1 MNGKRVIAYLLL
13 TLISFKIL
21 IGPLVYLDFELRK
34 EFIIKNL
41 CENRFKPQ
49 LHCDGKCYLAKQLH
63 KVAEDNAANEAQ
75 KQGENIKKVLEEV
88 FDDST
93 SELTNYYT
101 PRRTPSSICVVL
113 PNFYLSDF
121 RSVLLQP
128 PAFMA

>member
-1 MNGKRVIAYLLL
+1 MNGKRVIAYFLL
-13 TLISFKIL
+13 TLISFKML
-21 IGPLVYLDFELRK
+21 ASPFVYLDFELRK

-88 FDDST
+88 FEDST
-93 SELTNYYT
+93 GQQTSPFSPKRITF
-101 PRRTPSSICVVL
+101 SVCVFK
-113 PNFYLSDF
+113 PNFYISDF
-121 RSVLLQP
+121 SLVLLQP
-128 PAFMA
+128 PAFTA

>member
-93 SELTNYYT
+93 SELTNYFT
-101 PRRTPSSICVVL
+101 TRRTPSSMCVVL
-113 PNFYLSDF
+113 LNFYLSDF

>member
-34 EFIIKNL
+34 DFIIKNL
-41 CENRFKPQ
+41 CESRFKPQ

-93 SELTNYYT
+93 SELTNYFT
-101 PRRTPSSICVVL
+101 TRRTPSSMCVVL
-113 PNFYLSDF
+113 LNFYLSDF